1 MRRHILL
8 TVLLSLYS
16 IVLSAQNGSG
26 NISAGMSSATYV
38 PVSDS
43 VTYIR
48 NTNGTAN
55 NFFRNGPN
63 QQYGLFTND
72 VFYSFD
78 VSNSY
83 RVRIINNNQLD
94 TRLWL
99 FTYNGGILNVL
110 VQADGDDGI
119 DVTVQSG
126 HYYVVTEGLY
136 SNGVINTSFYFAM
149 TGDKL
154 WSAFDLGSFAQSIS
168 QERTFNTGYYTDQ
181 YGHSTNDTFHKFTLT
196 GDMMVT
202 ITHDRST
209 LDDTYMSL
217 LDSNGNL
224 IESNND
230 YDGESHCS
238 DIRQSFIQRQLQ
250 AGTYYVVSEGN
261 ISDGIIRLNVIG
273 NSSPDFGYTSI
284 PSTYSTA
291 PGTVVGG
298 MGGQASVSPT
308 GGAIYSIPIETPQGI
323 GGMQPQLALV
333 YNSQSGNGLCGFGAN
348 LSGFSSIS
356 RGPRDIFHDTVA
368 QGIRYD
374 IYDALYLDGKRLILT
389 FGTAG
394 QEGVTYKPES
404 DPFTDVIL
412 HYEDNQAPNTIWFE
426 VQGKDGMVYWYK
438 ARQIYAKDGIQKVHS
453 WFLSRAIQPTGNY
466 IDYEYGFIR
475 DADQSCLFVYPTQ
488 ITYGSNINQT
498 SGLVNT
504 IEFSYENRNDLIP
517 VRFEGKQGS
526 VNKRLRTI
534 TCKTNGN
541 VYRTYTL
548 DYDTMS
554 DGTLF
559 KYSRLISVTERNRQ
573 GESLPTTEFDW
584 SYLPS
589 LNYQCSSLTVQ
600 LPDSIS
606 LSFPDQTFV
615 AGDLN
620 NDGLTD
626 IAGFTQEN
634 TVGSHQAHL
643 YIYWAEKNGSQVSF
657 TNGQQIDIPVT
668 YYLGGFSSYFAGSCI
683 GDWNGDGYNELF
695 LPYLQEIGGQ
705 KTLSFCIRG
714 VKPDG
719 SVLSVMPNNPLR
731 ANNDAVYTLSDI
743 DNNGRTDIVVVEKME
758 YQGSYVCRLLTYD
771 PVGGLKWNEL
781 HLSMSSAPRRIYLTD
796 MNSNGLN
803 DLLVVC
809 ENNYTVYWN
818 QGGSIESDMYSDTF
832 KTTSNVFGYWK
843 MTAPGDFNGD
853 GLLDFLTTAIGSSA
867 WQFFINNGDGTF
879 NRTDACT
886 LELYYQSNSID
897 NGYFHCDIWDF
908 DGDGRDDAV
917 ITKTMIF
924 NVFDQHMDYVTINT
938 HTYWMNSTG
947 TRLTESYHATSN
959 SMGDGMAGRFLTGDF
974 DGDGIMELV
983 NYGYNCLN
991 SINSNSSPT
1000 WRIYKRQGLTPQTG
1014 KVVSVKGD
1022 YGSHTTIGYSTLTD
1036 SLVYTP
1042 VPYSSYPV
1050 NSYTFPLNVVKTMS
1064 EENGAAGD
1072 GVVQTSYSYSGLRA
1086 HLTGKGLL
1094 GFTSTQVVNSN
1105 LGSTVNSEITGWDNT
1120 FYVPVSTRITT
1131 TVGGYTSQS
1140 VSYISMRSWRTN
1152 NYVVY
1157 RTQTTETDFDG
1168 NTVTTTIDYQD
1179 NSGCLI
1185 RERVDYGPYM
1195 YRMTEYQNYTNNKV
1209 GGAYRP
1215 QRIVTTQLHNNDSY
1229 HPFSQVTEYSYDNRG
1244 LVIQTVSNAQAPNL
1258 ELTTNSTYD
1267 LWGNLTSQ
1275 VSSGTG
1281 VGQCTTYYTYDATHR
1296 FPVRVYTNPSSSVSK
1311 YTYDLFGN
1319 VLTERDSINTSI
1331 DNTVTHTYD
1340 GWGNR
1345 ILSEIPGSGV
1355 TTVTSGWGSEGS
1367 MCYYILEQGT
1377 ASPWVKTWYD
1387 SKGRVVRTESV
1398 GAHDIS
1404 LIGTASY
1411 DSKGRKIAETET
1423 TGSQTLSHSYSYDAR
1438 GRLVSETHPGCNTIT
1453 YSYFKDNNGNN
1464 KTVNDNGRATTY
1476 TYDAMGNL
1484 KAVESPGYSTLW
1496 NWYYSNGNISSAESD
1511 GATWEFDYDACGNR
1525 TSMTDPDAGTSYYVY
1540 DALGREIERIDA
1552 RGVVFVTDYDY
1563 LGRVTSMTAG
1573 NETTTY
1579 TYGTSGT
1586 GQMRLTSETDGYWT
1600 KSYVYDGLGRVTQET
1615 IRNNGLN
1622 YTRSMSYHYD
1632 ENSGLLTRQDYP
1644 GSKSVDYSYDVYGNC
1659 TSVNAQN
1666 GELVWSLTGNTG
1678 NSTVSTVTLGNATPY
1693 TRTTQMDNIG
1703 SLQSCVM
1710 TRGSQT
1716 IQNDSYVF
1724 DPLTGNLL
1732 SRTLTG
1738 HPVETFTYDNLDRLT
1753 CIESPGQ
1760 TDIDIS
1766 YYVDGSIAAK
1776 SDFGSYTYRTDKRH
1790 AVDNIDLLNGTSV
1803 RDQYI
1808 YYNDWNMMEY
1818 IEYTDAD
1825 NDNYDY
1831 DVEYGPDRERVM
1843 SWLYVNYDLYC
1854 RKFYWGDYEECE
1866 YSNGEIVRNY
1876 WIGGGDGLA
1885 GLLRTSTTGNTAQT
1899 SAYVA
1904 MTDHLGSL
1912 TGLYDGSGNQ
1922 AFGASYDAWG
1932 KRTVTA
1938 GSLEIERGF
1947 TGHEHLDDFGLINMN
1962 GRMYDPL
1969 QGRFLSPD
1977 PFVQAPQ
1984 NPQNYNRYS
1993 YCLNNPLKYTD
2004 PSGEFFTALTFICCP
2019 CLLPIGIAVDIGWMQ
2034 GAHKA
2039 YSNPDV
2045 SQFKGA
2051 CMGALSGLIG
2061 GTLSYVGGGYFAN
2074 NIIWGSVEGSLT
2086 SMIDACIW
2094 DENIEQASINGAI
2107 IGGLFAFFSYLH
2119 EAAVN
2124 KYEGYGFRT
2133 NKGAIRH
2140 LLKEKKYSQAVNLFK
2155 MRYNLLYA

>member
-1 MRRHILL
+1 MRRHIFL

-43 VTYIR
+43 VTYTR
-48 NTNGTAN
+48 NTNGTPN

-202 ITHDRST
+202 ITHDGST

-261 ISDGIIRLNVIG
+261 VSDGIIRLNVIG

-298 MGGQASVSPT
+298 IGGQASVSPT
-308 GGAIYSIPIETPQGI
+308 GGATYSIPIETPQGI

-348 LSGFSSIS
+348 LSGFSSIT
-356 RGPRDIFHDTVA
+356 RGPRDIYHDTLA

-404 DPFTDVIL
+404 DPLTDVIL
-412 HYEDNQAPNTIWFE
+412 HYEGNQAPNTIWFE

-466 IDYEYGFIR
+466 IDYEYGFIC
-475 DADQSCLFVYPTQ
+475 DAEQSCLFVYPTQ
-488 ITYGSNINQT
+488 ITYGSNINQP
-498 SGLVNT
+498 SGLINT

-534 TCKTNGN
+534 SCKTNGN

-548 DYDTMS
+548 DYDAMS

-559 KYSRLISVTERNRQ
+559 KYSRLIGVTERNSQ

-643 YIYWAEKNGSQVSF
+643 YIYWSEKNGSQVSF
-657 TNGQQIDIPVT
+657 TKGQQIDIPVT

-695 LPYLQEIGGQ
+695 LPYLQEIVGQ
-705 KTLSFCIRG
+705 QTLSFCIRG

-731 ANNDAVYTLSDI
+731 ANNDAVYALSDI

-796 MNSNGLN
+796 MNCNGLN

-818 QGGSIESDMYSDTF
+818 QGGSIESDMYSDAF
-832 KTTSNVFGYWK
+832 KTTSSVFGYWK
-843 MTAPGDFNGD
+843 MTAPGDYNGD

-886 LELYYQSNSID
+886 LDLYYQPNQQ
-897 NGYFHCDIWDF
+897 NNANFHCDIWDL
-908 DGDGRDDAV
+908 DGDGKDDAV
-917 ITKTMIF
+917 ITGSLIYGTNGIS
-924 NVFDQHMDYVTINT
+924 
-938 HTYWMNSTG
+938 HTYWMHSTG
-947 TRLTESYHATSN
+947 TSLEPLYHATSQTIE
-959 SMGDGMAGRFLTGDF
+959 DGISDRYVTGDF

-1000 WRIYKRQGLTPQTG
+1000 WRIYKHKGLTPQTG

-1022 YGSHTTIGYSTLTD
+1022 YGSRTTIGYSTLTD
-1036 SLVYTP
+1036 TLVYTP

-1094 GFTSTQVVNSN
+1094 GFTSTQVVNNN
-1105 LGSTVNSEITGWDNT
+1105 LGSTVKTEITGWNNT
-1120 FYVPVSTRITT
+1120 FYVPVSTRVTT
-1131 TVGGYTSQS
+1131 TVSGYTSQS
-1140 VSYISMRSWRTN
+1140 VNTLSMKSWRRT

-1168 NTVTTTIDYQD
+1168 NEVTTTVDYHDNVGCILRERIDYD
-1179 NSGCLI
+1179 S
-1185 RERVDYGPYM
+1185 YM

-1215 QRIVTTQLHNNDSY
+1215 QRIVTTQLHEDDYS
-1229 HPFSQVTEYSYDNRG
+1229 HPFSQVTEYSYDSRG

-1258 ELTTNSTYD
+1258 KLTTNSTYD
-1267 LWGNLTSQ
+1267 VWGNLISQ
-1275 VSSGTG
+1275 VSSGMG
-1281 VGQCTTYYTYDATHR
+1281 VSQCTTYYTYDATHR

-1319 VLTERDSINTSI
+1319 VLTECDSINTSI

-1345 ILSEIPGSGV
+1345 IRSEIPGSGV
-1355 TTVTSGWGSEGS
+1355 TTVTSGWGSDGS

-1404 LIGTASY
+1404 LIGTVSY
-1411 DSKGRKIAETET
+1411 DSKGLKIAETET
-1423 TGSQTLSHSYSYDAR
+1423 TGSLTLSHSYSYDAR
-1438 GRLVSETHPGCNTIT
+1438 GRLVSETHPGSNTIT
-1453 YSYFKDNNGNN
+1453 YSYFKDNSGNN

-1484 KAVESPGYSTLW
+1484 SAVVSPGYSTLW
-1496 NWYYSNGNISSAESD
+1496 NSYYSNGNISSAESD

-1586 GQMRLTSETDGYWT
+1586 GQMRLTSESNGHWT

-1678 NSTVSTVTLGNATPY
+1678 NSTVSAVTLGNATPY

-1703 SLQSCVM
+1703 SLQSRVM

-1738 HPVETFTYDNLDRLT
+1738 HSVETFTYDNLDRLT

-1885 GLLRTSTTGNTAQT
+1885 GLLRTSTIGNTTQ
-1899 SAYVA
+1899 SSSYVA

-1947 TGHEHLDDFGLINMN
+1947 TGHEHLDFFGLINMN

-1969 QGRFLSPD
+1969 LSSFLSPD
-1977 PFVQAPQ
+1977 
-1984 NPQNYNRYS
+1984 NYMQDPTSQQGFNRYA
-1993 YCLNNPLKYTD
+1993 YCMYNPLKYVD
-2004 PSGEFFTALTFICCP
+2004 PSGERQM
-2019 CLLPIGIAVDIGWMQ
+2019 GW
-2034 GAHKA
+2034 
-2039 YSNPDV
+2039 V
-2045 SQFKGA
+2045 SSYYQ
-2051 CMGALSGLIG
+2051 
-2061 GTLSYVGGGYFAN
+2061 TLF
-2074 NIIWGSVEGSLT
+2074 
-2086 SMIDACIW
+2086 
-2094 DENIEQASINGAI
+2094 
-2107 IGGLFAFFSYLH
+2107 
-2119 EAAVN
+2119 
-2124 KYEGYGFRT
+2124 
-2133 NKGAIRH
+2133 
-2140 LLKEKKYSQAVNLFK
+2140 
-2155 MRYNLLYA
+2155 